1 MPWIPVTEVEEFL
14 RENNL
19 LRKPGP
25 CPDCGVQPEQMHTV
39 GCDIE
44 KCSVCGHQRISCACP
59 RNGWHDR
66 GFARW
71 TGFPPG
77 ELEAIA
83 LGAVVRYVPDPENP
97 VPVDVLG
104 VSEPISSP
112 ELIARF
118 REMFFVKPSQPETA
132 EGSPASPPANVEASQ
147 TEEPFTLL
155 ELLNLANEGYTD
167 GFLSQYYNAKTGNA
181 KRGQGDRLA
190 EFIVVELRQ
199 TFDEQASRE
208 DQIAEVHRV
217 LNNAIR
223 DLDHVIGVVK

>member
-71 TGFPPG
+71 TGFP
-77 ELEAIA
+77 
-83 LGAVVRYVPDPENP
+83 
-97 VPVDVLG
+97 
-104 VSEPISSP
+104 
-112 ELIARF
+112 
-118 REMFFVKPSQPETA
+118 
-132 EGSPASPPANVEASQ
+132 
-147 TEEPFTLL
+147 
-155 ELLNLANEGYTD
+155 
-167 GFLSQYYNAKTGNA
+167 
-181 KRGQGDRLA
+181 
-190 EFIVVELRQ
+190 
-199 TFDEQASRE
+199 QASLRPLRWE
-208 DQIAEVHRV
+208 LSFDTCP
-217 LNNAIR
+217 IR
-223 DLDHVIGVVK
+223 RTPSRSTCLA